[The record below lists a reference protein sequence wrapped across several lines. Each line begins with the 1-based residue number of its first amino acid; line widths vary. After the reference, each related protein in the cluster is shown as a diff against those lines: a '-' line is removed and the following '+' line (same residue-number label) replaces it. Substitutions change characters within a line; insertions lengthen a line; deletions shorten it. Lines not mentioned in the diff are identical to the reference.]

1 MPDKLVNGGESLF
14 LSFQWMLD
22 WL

>member
-1 MPDKLVNGGESLF
+1 MPEKLVNGGESLF
-14 LSFQWMLD
+14 LSFQWMLY

>member
-1 MPDKLVNGGESLF
+1 MPEKLVNGGESLF